1 MFSGCFRFSGKR
13 EVYEC
18 TMVKLE
24 RGDLERHLTVAHR
37 GYEFGEPDL
46 GMLNR
51 LNFKIILIEA
61 SK

>member
-1 MFSGCFRFSGKR
+1 MFDKR
-13 EVYEC
+13 EVYKC

-24 RGDLERHLTVAHR
+24 RGDLERDLEHLTVTHR
-37 GYEFGEPDL
+37 GYESGEPDL

>member
-1 MFSGCFRFSGKR
+1 
-13 EVYEC
+13 
-18 TMVKLE
+18 MVKLE
-24 RGDLERHLTVAHR
+24 RGDLERDLEHLTVTHR
-37 GYEFGEPDL
+37 GYESGEPDL

>member
-1 MFSGCFRFSGKR
+1 MFSGCWIKEKFVSVRWLSWN
-13 EVYEC
+13 V
-18 TMVKLE
+18 E
-24 RGDLERHLTVAHR
+24 RDLEHLTVTHG